1 LLDWFRG
8 HRSLVAV
15 SIAVL
20 VGAGVIAAVLFPLFV
35 TSGQVSAELA
45 GTLPNQGF
53 AGRPLEVDVSYDNTG
68 TSVIA
73 PVCVAVEAHG
83 ALQPQSAVFQAIDHE
98 TFQNGAACGGA
109 LGAGQTISI
118 RMMLT
123 PTGPGAVQYQF
134 TPRQGTRTIGPAL
147 SGMLVIAA
155 P

>member
-1 LLDWFRG
+1 LRDWLRG
-8 HRSLVAV
+8 HRSLIAV

-20 VGAGVIAAVLFPLFV
+20 VGASVIAVVLIPLFV

-45 GTLPNQGF
+45 GTLPAQAI
-53 AGRPLEVDVSYDNTG
+53 AGKPVEVDVSFDNTG

-73 PVCVAVEAHG
+73 PVCVGVAIQG
-83 ALQPQSAVFQAIDHE
+83 PLLPQTAVFQAIDHE
-98 TFQNGAACGGA
+98 TFHNGEACGGA

-123 PTGPGAVQYQF
+123 PTGTGTVHFQF
-134 TPRQGTRTIGPAL
+134 TPKQADKTIGPAL

-155 P
+155 Q